1 MVTYSQKNGA
11 KSESV
16 VSEKLADLTNSPCLA
31 KTLPVHLSEVL
42 DKNVQYRICVQ
53 GPVAAMSEGNR
64 VADEA
69 KTHITRIAHQHFLLS
84 RTRADKGCA
93 MSENIKPQTI
103 AVEVEHTA
111 SNNQRSHDN
120 MLTLKVPIKSELRS
134 LKTESEE
141 IKRKVPRKPRR
152 YPMSATAKE
161 MKELLPKKVI
171 QVGEKITWLTT
182 EAASLYIGISP
193 AAMRQMVQRKQV
205 VAYKPFGGRK
215 LYFKKSDLDQA
226 IESSKKVGG
235 RKWQ

>member
-1 MVTYSQKNGA
+1 
-11 KSESV
+11 
-16 VSEKLADLTNSPCLA
+16 
-31 KTLPVHLSEVL
+31 
-42 DKNVQYRICVQ
+42 
-53 GPVAAMSEGNR
+53 
-64 VADEA
+64 
-69 KTHITRIAHQHFLLS
+69 
-84 RTRADKGCA
+84 

-120 MLTLKVPIKSELRS
+120 MLTLKVPIRSEPSS
-134 LKTESEE
+134 LTTEE
-141 IKRKVPRKPRR
+141 KVQRKVPRKPRR

-161 MKELLPKKVI
+161 MKKLLPKKVI

-182 EAASLYIGISP
+182 EAAALYIGISP
-193 AAMRQMVQRKQV
+193 AALRQMVQRKQV

-226 IESSKKVGG
+226 IESSTKVGG